1 MAIVLYVFM
10 TDGSLLQP
18 RFASCYS
25 RCHRTSWPA
34 DSNGTPAWTHPSL
47 MAARMIDLKGHAA
60 LITGSTKGVGR
71 SIAEAYARAGADVVL
86 HGRALNADVENL
98 LAGCR
103 AHGVQAEFITG
114 DLKGPTQTV
123 VDEVFQ
129 AALAAL
135 PKIDILVN
143 NAGTY
148 IDKPFLEMD
157 ETTYAQTMALNVAA
171 PYFLTQRFARHWVAR
186 GVRGRVLMIGSI
198 NGRLAEPTHSAYDSS
213 KGAID
218 AMVRSLC
225 VSLAPYGIRVN
236 GLAPGLVRTP
246 LTSVIDRDARF
257 ARWMELHT
265 PSGEVPH
272 SDVCGG
278 GAVYLVSDDAAHVHG
293 QMLLID
299 GGMSAW
305 QQPDMPDNWQL

>member
-1 MAIVLYVFM
+1 
-10 TDGSLLQP
+10 
-18 RFASCYS
+18 
-25 RCHRTSWPA
+25 
-34 DSNGTPAWTHPSL
+34 
-47 MAARMIDLKGHAA
+47 MIHLRGRAA

-71 SIAEAYARAGADVVL
+71 SIAEAFARAGANVVL
-86 HGRALNADVENL
+86 HGRALNDDAQAA
-98 LAGCR
+98 LAACR
-103 AHGVQAEFITG
+103 ACGGAAEFITG
-114 DLKGPTQTV
+114 DLAGPTIAG
-123 VDEVFQ
+123 VDEVF
-129 AALAAL
+129 ANAVRVM
-135 PKIDILVN
+135 PHIDILVN

-157 ETTYAQTMALNVAA
+157 WETYAHTMGLNVAS
-171 PYFLTQRFARHWVAR
+171 PYFLTQRFARHWVAQ

-198 NGRLAEPTHSAYDSS
+198 NGRLAEPTHTAYDSS

-225 VSLAPYGIRVN
+225 VSLAPLGIRVN

-246 LTSVIDRDARF
+246 LTSVIDHDARF
-257 ARWMELHT
+257 AKWMELHT

-278 GAVYLVSDDAAHVHG
+278 GAVFLCSDYAEHIHG
-293 QMLLID
+293 QMLLVD

-305 QQPDMPDNWQL
+305 QQPDMPDSWNP